1 MQTGTVTVHVRIN
14 AGIFRRFALFDA
26 FRLKRRWVSPAVF
39 CAVFLALS
47 FLCMASGRAQAGLIG
62 TLLQVIGLGLPVC
75 YVLSFLLQVHD
86 QCRRLGLKPLRPAYT
101 LHLGETQLRVI
112 NDMQREPEVVLP
124 YAGLLGVWRASG
136 AYYLY
141 AAPARAFILPDGQCA
156 LSPAELYDLFRERL
170 PGGALHGRR
179 P

>member
-1 MQTGTVTVHVRIN
+1 MRAGTVTAHVRIN

-39 CAVFLALS
+39 CAVFMAFS
-47 FLCMASGRAQAGLIG
+47 FLCMASGREQAGLIG
-62 TLLQVIGLGLPVC
+62 TVLQIIGLGLPVC
-75 YVLSFLLQVHD
+75 YVLSFLVQVHD
-86 QCRRLGLKPLRPAYT
+86 QCKRLGLKALRPAYT
-101 LHLGETQLRVI
+101 LNLGERELRVI
-112 NDMQREPEVVLP
+112 NDMQKEPEVILP
-124 YAGLLGVWRASG
+124 YASLHGVWRASG

-156 LSPAELYDLFRERL
+156 LSPAELYDLFAERL
-170 PGGALHGRR
+170 PKGALHGRR